1 MRDSTTA
8 LLNRLNSPY
17 GPADT
22 ITESEVFL
30 RVQEQIKQMARREMK
45 RVRRVDATADTTGLV
60 DEVFLKVRKKS
71 QIWDSSDQFFSY
83 AQHAMKRMVIDA
95 WRRASSEKRGGG
107 LQRVEL
113 NENMAVEEP
122 NRDAFPKLH
131 EVLALLK
138 DKHPC
143 VYEVIWLFYFQGL
156 KQTEVSRQ
164 MGISTAT
171 VTRKLRFGE
180 NFLFMKLQNDGSA
193 NRIQL

>member
-17 GPADT
+17 GPADAN
-22 ITESEVFL
+22 IEDEVFL

-45 RVRRVDATADTTGLV
+45 RVRSVDSTADTTGLV
-60 DEVFLKVRKKS
+60 DELFLKVRKKS
-71 QIWDSSDQFFSY
+71 QVWDSSDQFFSY
-83 AQHAMKRMVIDA
+83 ARLAVKRMVIDA
-95 WRRASSEKRGGG
+95 WRRASTETRGGG
-107 LQRVEL
+107 FQRVEL
-113 NENMAVEEP
+113 NENMAIAEP
-122 NRDAFPKLH
+122 NRETFPKLH

-138 DKHPC
+138 DNHPR

-156 KQTEVSRQ
+156 KQSEVSAQ

-180 NFLFMKLQNDGSA
+180 NFLFMKLKNDGSA
-193 NRIQL
+193 N